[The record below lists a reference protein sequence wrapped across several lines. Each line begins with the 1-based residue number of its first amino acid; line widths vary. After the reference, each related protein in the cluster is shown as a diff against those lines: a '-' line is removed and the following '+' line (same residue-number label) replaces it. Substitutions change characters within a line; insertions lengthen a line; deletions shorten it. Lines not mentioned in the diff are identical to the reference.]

1 MSSQAL
7 DSGGGGFGGG
17 GGGATGIDRT
27 SSGQVTS
34 LQNQTS
40 NSSTSSSSG
49 IMSGATTT
57 SSLLSS
63 SITPQQQPGQTSVSF
78 MDDLVKEYLLF
89 RGFQS
94 TLKSL
99 EHEMK
104 SDKSNSF
111 RADKCTDLL
120 LSYVHAYDLTSLLE
134 FWSYLDQK
142 FFARLTLKLPT
153 SGPHPSFQLNSSLS
167 RKYELFIL
175 RYYLVYAVQTSRQDK
190 AIELLEQ
197 CANKLQSQPEWRD
210 WFMLPF
216 LKSPED
222 NPVFSVYFNRNW
234 IDTFMISLQ
243 NFLNIVFQ
251 SLPFPRLLN
260 YDEDAFWNKHPQ
272 QQQQQRFYQVRF
284 FFYLNRITLK
294 LKLISLTF
302 FQNQVKFVCQL

>member
-1 MSSQAL
+1 MSSQSFE
-7 DSGGGGFGGG
+7 SGGGGTGGSFI
-17 GGGATGIDRT
+17 GAGVNTGIIP
-27 SSGQVTS
+27 SSVGNILTPV
-34 LQNQTS
+34 LQNQIS
-40 NSSTSSSSG
+40 NASTSSNSPNLVPSS
-49 IMSGATTT
+49 
-57 SSLLSS
+57 SSLLS
-63 SITPQQQPGQTSVSF
+63 PGQTSVSF

-104 SDKSNSF
+104 SDKSSSF

-120 LSYVHAYDLTSLLE
+120 LSYVHSYDLTSLLE

-142 FFARLTLKLPT
+142 FFSRVVLKLST
-153 SGPHPSFQLNSSLS
+153 SGAHNQLNSSLS

-190 AIELLEQ
+190 AVELLEQ
-197 CANKLQSQPEWRD
+197 CGNKLQSQPEWRD

-216 LKSPED
+216 LKNPEE
-222 NPVFSVYFNRNW
+222 NAVFSVYFNRNW
-234 IDTFMISLQ
+234 IDTFIVSLQ

-260 YDEDAFWNKHPQ
+260 YDEDAFWNKHHLHHH
-272 QQQQQRFYQVRF
+272 QQQQRSQQVR
-284 FFYLNRITLK
+284 
-294 LKLISLTF
+294 
-302 FQNQVKFVCQL
+302 